1 MIPLEVSVLNQMWN
15 LLYSSSLPLI
25 SYCLSHGQKC
35 PFNELRIPTW
45 SMGRDRLTPCQLKCL
60 LQAWR
65 ICYDTISNHLVEDV
79 AYWFVS
85 PHNWFKP
92 VNAKEN
98 QPWIFTGKA
107 VAKPEAPILLP
118 LDAKSQCIGKDP
130 DAGKDWRQKEKGTA
144 EGKMLDS
151 ITDSMNM
158 NLNKTLRDTG
168 GQKSLVCCS
177 PWGHKESDT
186 N

>member
-118 LDAKSQCIGKDP
+118 LDAKSQCIGKDA
-130 DAGKDWRQKEKGTA
+130 DAGKDGGHEEKRV
-144 EGKMLDS
+144 KRMRWLDRIINS
-151 ITDSMNM
+151 VHMCLSK
-158 NLNKTLRDTG
+158 LWK
-168 GQKSLVCCS
+168 K
-177 PWGHKESDT
+177 
-186 N
+186 